1 PSDIAHSFFRRI
13 PQSVAILDVDTLF
26 ALADVGSGA
35 GRAVV
40 FWAALAIVAA
50 FLGLLGYVIATILTE
65 GRQQA
70 IVLRALG
77 NMASVLTTVAF
88 MPASSLLLAVFHECR
103 SVNAL
108 GVTCNTDGHWIVIAL
123 VVIVLTVFTA
133 VSTFFAS
140 VYIDTDLTSTALGA
154 KVTGRVDAVMLVA
167 KLVLVACF
175 TTMDLP
181 PSLQVILAGVAALL
195 WLLGTLFAQ
204 PHVQPLANNL
214 ATAAAALNA
223 WLVLAVATQLV
234 APEAGIDALLVV
246 GMVVAPMLGYFANVT
261 YVGAVAGSDFAS
273 LRSSLQAD
281 IWARRRVAL
290 AQRLQANSQHSG
302 AGRHGAAR
310 AGSQGGAAVS
320 KRPGRRDSPVRGQSY
335 GRTASQAGA
344 PARGELPMSARG
356 GVRAGRT
363 GKPVGHA
370 ASLASLL
377 GDRPGSVDGGEL
389 VVAGPRAPMR
399 IQVFAD
405 NGPEAGRESA
415 AEPATTGDLLPG
427 VTSEALIEQASMAY
441 DEMLK
446 AWPKSAVTYASGS
459 IFHRAYGSTVS
470 SELTILA
477 MARKQVGSAWDVSF
491 LSYQRTR
498 QLQERSASG
507 LSAVDRILFDEAWTT
522 AIDETTKAF
531 AAQNKLYNHAVE
543 SNPDAHRIGK
553 LAEELF
559 KARSAAERKFRT
571 MLQINPDSTTALRAY
586 SRFCDDVLGDAERA
600 TELMNKANRI
610 EEKHAKTNIKPLDAV
625 IIGSPEEPL
634 SVMDEMNAVITMT
647 GELRRYG
654 EITDANVAT
663 ARLFGRGRS
672 DLVGQ
677 SLASLFPEPLGSLY
691 DAAILAYLSPH
702 EKGEAFSRGAHVSVV
717 QTAGGW
723 LAPVRVSLQE
733 SAGSELDATPC
744 LSMVVQRAP
753 TKRRMFL
760 VGEAVAGF
768 PVLALDAESLAMLG
782 DDSLGDS
789 GDNEGAGELGSGE
802 YDSDIDDASVA
813 NPFGQDRAITSAAAH
828 PSAMRASL
836 TWGQGTP
843 HLVQPS
849 LPMVAGGAAQ
859 GATGQELL
867 LVQWLPDLARL
878 AAAAIGS
885 AAGAQAEL
893 TAVGTMF
900 AAERLRDEDGFPD
913 LDAGWKEPL
922 RGQGESGT
930 ERMAGD
936 QTSAFSSAAVA
947 AKGQAKSSAPT
958 SSVAKSAEQAAA
970 RHSIRQARPYSAASL
985 DSLVACSAHDHG
997 PDERPCS
1004 GRGQK
1009 PGRSPMTGQLHR
1021 ENWSRPVR
1029 LRVGMQALHPG
1040 VLAGRR
1046 PAADGP
1052 APPFWLVSW
1061 EPPRSRAASSAPRAM
1076 PSPAAGIASGLA
1088 SGADSAAAGH
1098 SPSAMSGPVAL
1109 ARGSA
1114 ASIQNGRR
1122 PNLRAPAQS
1131 RRSNA
1136 GNPLQ
1141 GSAARTRS
1149 TLGPAPREHCP
1160 DALLADGSAPSPISK
1175 SCAAGKDSQAEPA
1188 NKGTAAAA
1196 DTSAGEHGMFIGIP
1210 DAPPDK
1216 SEAPD
1221 VGDAAGTA
1229 RLLPGHESA
1238 MSALAKVQLDQATV
1252 SGGNGSVTSGLG
1264 SASRITKLILDTSLA
1279 KSDPMVWRVGAVVIG
1294 SLVAVITFAVALA
1307 VVLPISNADARLL
1320 VIANDLAQRR
1330 LYHSDSASNA
1340 WYQLVSVSFG
1350 FTAVNDWATLTTN
1363 LTESIDRME
1372 AAHRELLSI
1381 SQTVQ
1386 GDLFDFE
1393 LERMWDTCTES
1404 LVLYDCSKHEVMSAT
1419 DLVEF
1424 TIYQLR
1430 QMAAEQPTTIITS
1443 PSFLTNVP
1451 NINLMALALR
1461 EAEHTSATELANGM
1475 RQRLDMMTNVLVA
1488 AALLTFA
1495 LATLGTTILMASIGR
1510 HRYRMLS
1517 SIPQI
1522 SRDKL
1527 RELSRRSEQ
1536 SQLAFVR
1543 AVGADTSDDENQLGD
1558 LVDDDQQQSMQMRQ
1572 DLTAAKAARVR
1583 FTGES
1588 GEGATEGG
1596 ARHADGGRGSQ
1607 GKPLPASESSPA
1619 HVRQKG
1625 SASTAAG
1632 CCTATRRRKS
1642 RYVVDSSWFVWKA
1655 SLMITSP
1662 LTLIGGWIA
1671 VVLVMVSSM
1680 YTAISVD
1687 AARSSLLHSYAAGA
1701 SALRG
1706 QLELVLL
1713 IAEQRRVGAM
1723 SEARTNST
1731 KILQSLGGVLN
1742 GAETT
1747 SFGVR
1752 LPGLAATKDPT
1763 TTRLFNILV
1772 HDSCL
1777 ALPHGSYYWEQ
1788 CRALHDEYGLRGLHS
1803 FTTAMLDDG
1812 VQARSIFNEFNA
1824 SDVRTMPDLIVS
1836 GELFKIVPPL
1846 RRYDAKSR
1854 ESEIIIRHL
1863 VNITADA
1870 AVNRLDETWGLVQIV
1885 LGAFSGIFV
1894 LIVWLWALPSVRR
1907 LEHTRRAHFTV
1918 LMSLPD
1924 DVITGTPAITKVLSD
1939 LATGTGLTQAARALA
1954 GLAKLSLGQS
1964 RRHVRAQSHA
1974 RRKAHQV
1981 APVADPTTIEEGPD
1995 DSRIDSV
2002 AGHADL
2008 GASPKAS

>member
-1 PSDIAHSFFRRI
+1 MQDPTAAQGGIDAALLAARRAWFGVLFLLSRESKASTAGFVVTTVADLI
-13 PQSVAILDVDTLF
+13 QFSVFPMMTAVALGNASTFQSVATVLSVAILDVDTLF

-356 GVRAGRT
+356 GVRVGRT

-522 AIDETTKAF
+522 AIEETTKAF

-543 SNPDAHRIGK
+543 SNPDANRLGL

-559 KARSAAERKFRT
+559 LARSAAERKFRT
-571 MLQINPDSTTALRAY
+571 MLQINPDSTMALRAF
-586 SRFCDDVLGDAERA
+586 SRFCEDVLGDSERA
-600 TELMNKANRI
+600 TELQNKANRI
-610 EEKHAKTNIKPLDAV
+610 EEKHAKTNVRPLENV
-625 IIGSPEEPL
+625 VVGSPEEPL

-677 SLASLFPEPLGSLY
+677 SLASLFPEPLGSMY

-702 EKGEAFSRGAHVSVV
+702 EKGEAFARGAHVSVV

-723 LAPVRVSLQE
+723 LSPVRVSLQE

-753 TKRRMFL
+753 TKRRLMV
-760 VGEAVAGF
+760 VGDADSGF
-768 PVLALDAESLAMLG
+768 PVLALDAESMALLG
-782 DDSLGDS
+782 DDAGHDDGLGGYDDC
-789 GDNEGAGELGSGE
+789 GDDVN
-802 YDSDIDDASVA
+802 SDCASVGGEGGALIGGRGPGEGLA
-813 NPFGQDRAITSAAAH
+813 NWGQTGAH
-828 PSAMRASL
+828 PLGIS
-836 TWGQGTP
+836 
-843 HLVQPS
+843 
-849 LPMVAGGAAQ
+849 AGG
-859 GATGQELL
+859 GMSGHEPPLL
-867 LVQWLPDLARL
+867 KWLPDLSRL
-878 AAAAIGS
+878 AAAAVGS
-885 AAGAQAEL
+885 ASGAQGEL
-893 TAVGTMF
+893 VAVGTM
-900 AAERLRDEDGFPD
+900 
-913 LDAGWKEPL
+913 
-922 RGQGESGT
+922 
-930 ERMAGD
+930 
-936 QTSAFSSAAVA
+936 
-947 AKGQAKSSAPT
+947 
-958 SSVAKSAEQAAA
+958 
-970 RHSIRQARPYSAASL
+970 YN
-985 DSLVACSAHDHG
+985 
-997 PDERPCS
+997 PDEFD
-1004 GRGQK
+1004 Q
-1009 PGRSPMTGQLHR
+1009 
-1021 ENWSRPVR
+1021 EY
-1029 LRVGMQALHPG
+1029 G
-1040 VLAGRR
+1040 VPLVP
-1046 PAADGP
+1046 PANP
-1052 APPFWLVSW
+1052 A
-1061 EPPRSRAASSAPRAM
+1061 EPA
-1076 PSPAAGIASGLA
+1076 
-1088 SGADSAAAGH
+1088 AAAG
-1098 SPSAMSGPVAL
+1098 SFDVTSGPTAMIPPEDPEAAL
-1109 ARGSA
+1109 GRL
-1114 ASIQNGRR
+1114 ASLGN
-1122 PNLRAPAQS
+1122 ATAHS
-1131 RRSNA
+1131 RD
-1136 GNPLQ
+1136 
-1141 GSAARTRS
+1141 ARTYS
-1149 TLGPAPREHCP
+1149 KADESVSVHP
-1160 DALLADGSAPSPISK
+1160 DESVGLPTESGGLFAGSIDQQRAPSPLK
-1175 SCAAGKDSQAEPA
+1175 
-1188 NKGTAAAA
+1188 A
-1196 DTSAGEHGMFIGIP
+1196 DQYT
-1210 DAPPDK
+1210 
-1216 SEAPD
+1216 
-1221 VGDAAGTA
+1221 VG
-1229 RLLPGHESA
+1229 
-1238 MSALAKVQLDQATV
+1238 
-1252 SGGNGSVTSGLG
+1252 GGNDGSVTSALG
-1264 SASRITKLILDTSLA
+1264 SASRITKLVVDTALS
-1279 KSDPMVWRVGAVVIG
+1279 KSDPMVWRVGAVVFG
-1294 SLVAVITFAVALA
+1294 SLVAVITFAVVLA
-1307 VVLPISNADARLL
+1307 IVLPASNYQARLL
-1320 VIANDLAQRR
+1320 VHANDLAQRR

-1340 WYQLVSVSFG
+1340 WYQLISVSYG
-1350 FTAVNDWATLTTN
+1350 FTAVNNWDMLTTN
-1363 LTESIDRME
+1363 LTQSINRME
-1372 AAHRELLSI
+1372 AAHRELLAI
-1381 SQTVQ
+1381 SQKVK
-1386 GDLFDFE
+1386 GELFQFE
-1393 LERMWDTCTES
+1393 LERVWKVCTDSPE
-1404 LVLYDCSKHEVMSAT
+1404 LYICTKYEMMSAS

-1424 TIYQLR
+1424 SIYQLR
-1430 QMAAEQPTTIITS
+1430 QMAAEAPADIQQS
-1443 PSFLTNVP
+1443 SSFLTNVP
-1451 NINLMALALR
+1451 NIDLMALALHR
-1461 EAEHTSATELANGM
+1461 AEQTSARELARGM
-1475 RQRLDMMTNVLVA
+1475 DDRLTTMSTALVT
-1488 AALLTFA
+1488 AALLTFV
-1495 LATLGTTILMASIGR
+1495 LATLGTTVLMAAIGR
-1510 HRYRMLS
+1510 HRFSVLA
-1517 SIPQI
+1517 SIPQVP
-1522 SRDKL
+1522 RKQL
-1527 RELSRRSEQ
+1527 RELARQSEE

-1543 AVGADTSDDENQLGD
+1543 AVGADT
-1558 LVDDDQQQSMQMRQ
+1558 
-1572 DLTAAKAARVR
+1572 
-1583 FTGES
+1583 GEE
-1588 GEGATEGG
+1588 GEGAVADIPDEEVATGVMQSRRDLTVG
-1596 ARHADGGRGSQ
+1596 VAGNRSRSASGQRADGGEITGTQSQ
-1607 GKPLPASESSPA
+1607 HRVAMRPANAASSTARSAPS
-1619 HVRQKG
+1619 
-1625 SASTAAG
+1625 SASKSRG
-1632 CCTATRRRKS
+1632 CCRRSKHHKGRHVS
-1642 RYVVDSSWFVWKA
+1642 DSSWFVWKA
-1655 SLMITSP
+1655 SLKITSP

-1680 YTAISVD
+1680 YRSITVD

-1713 IAEQRRVGAM
+1713 ISGPRRADAM
-1723 SEARTNST
+1723 TEAKTNST
-1731 KILQSLGGVLN
+1731 KVLQSLGGVLN
-1742 GAETT
+1742 GAERT
-1747 SFGVR
+1747 SFGVE
-1752 LPGLAATKDPT
+1752 LPGLAATEDPT
-1763 TTRLFNILV
+1763 TSFLFDILV

-1777 ALPHGSYYWEQ
+1777 VLPHGSFYWQE
-1788 CRALHDEYGLRGLHS
+1788 CRAVHDEFGLRGLHS

-1812 VQARSIFNEFNA
+1812 VQARGIFDEN
-1824 SDVRTMPDLIVS
+1824 DPTDTRTLPDLIAEGVLP
-1836 GELFKIVPPL
+1836 EIIPPL
-1846 RRYDAKSR
+1846 QRYDLKSSK
-1854 ESEIIIRHL
+1854 SEIIIRHL
-1863 VNITADA
+1863 VNVTADA
-1870 AVNRLDETWGLVQIV
+1870 AVRRFDETWADVQIV
-1885 LGAFSGIFV
+1885 LGAFSGFFV
-1894 LIVWLWALPSVRR
+1894 LIVWLWALPSVRK
-1907 LEHTRRAHFTV
+1907 LEQIRRAHFTV
-1918 LMSLPD
+1918 LLSLPD
-1924 DVITGTPAITKVLSD
+1924 DVITGTPAITKVLTK
-1939 LATGTGLTQAARALA
+1939 LATGTGLTQAARALSS
-1954 GLAKLSLGQS
+1954 LAKSAVEQAKRQYRISSTAPASQRRVHPSSTAMAATKEAAEDGASVSRARQLSATDRTFLLSPVAAGTPRAAGGSDGDGPPVGDGQS
-1964 RRHVRAQSHA
+1964 EPQS
-1974 RRKAHQV
+1974 
-1981 APVADPTTIEEGPD
+1981 PT
-1995 DSRIDSV
+1995 
-2002 AGHADL
+2002 A
-2008 GASPKAS
+2008 

>member
-1 PSDIAHSFFRRI
+1 MRMLLDTGAALEARDESGWGALLWAASNGHVDAIALLLDRGANAEAKDDDGWGALILAASKGHVGVIQVLLDRGADVEAVDNGGLTALIAAALSGRVGAMALLLDRGADLHAKTTDGLTALLWAAWNDNVDAMTMLLDRGADLEAKDKNGETALLRAARLGFVQATRLLLDRGADAEATTNDGRGAASVCTAERCKALLLDAERIQRWFGVLFLLSRESKASTAAFAITTISDLIQFSVFPMLIAGSLDTESTFRAVTTAL
-13 PQSVAILDVDTLF
+13 SVAILDVDTLF
-26 ALADVGSGA
+26 ALADVGSSV

-40 FWAALAIVAA
+40 FWAALTIVAT
-50 FLGLLGYVIATILTE
+50 FLGLLAYVIATILRE
-65 GRQQA
+65 GHQQA
-70 IVLRALG
+70 VVLRSLG
-77 NMASVLTTVAF
+77 NLASVLTTVAF
-88 MPASSLLLAVFHECR
+88 MPASSLLLAVFHPCP

-108 GVTCNTDGHWIVIAL
+108 GVSCQTTGHWVVISL
-123 VVIVLTVFTA
+123 VVIVLTVFAA

-140 VYIDTDLTSTALGA
+140 VYIDTDLKSTALGA
-154 KVTGRVDAVMLVA
+154 KVTGRVDAAMLVA
-167 KLVLVACF
+167 KLVLVTCF
-175 TTMDLP
+175 TTMSLP
-181 PSLQVILAGVAALL
+181 TTLQVILCATAALT
-195 WLLGTLFAQ
+195 WLLGTLFVQ
-204 PHVQPLANNL
+204 PYVQPLANRL
-214 ATAAAALNA
+214 AASAATLYA
-223 WLVLAVATQLV
+223 WLVLAVATRLV
-234 APEAGIDALLVV
+234 APQAGVDAV
-246 GMVVAPMLGYFANVT
+246 MVLGLGLAPMLGYFANVT
-261 YVGAVAGSDFAS
+261 YSTAVASSDFAS
-273 LRSSLQAD
+273 LRSALQAD
-281 IWARRRVAL
+281 IWSRHRVSL
-290 AQRLQANSQHSG
+290 AQRVQSSSQHAGSMPRGASGGQDAAGTSGLRGYHSQPPDRHQQGARAQLQALSANSGAASG
-302 AGRHGAAR
+302 AGFASAAR
-310 AGSQGGAAVS
+310 A
-320 KRPGRRDSPVRGQSY
+320 
-335 GRTASQAGA
+335 
-344 PARGELPMSARG
+344 
-356 GVRAGRT
+356 RAGRS
-363 GKPVGHA
+363 GVGAGSGRAGPPGVGLALHHA
-370 ASLASLL
+370 ASQMSLL
-377 GDRPGSVDGGEL
+377 KHDKTTASAGGGDQES
-389 VVAGPRAPMR
+389 PRD
-399 IQVFAD
+399 QVHIHVLAD
-405 NGPEAGRESA
+405 SGLQSRSQCSA
-415 AEPATTGDLLPG
+415 DQVSTADLLPG
-427 VTSEALIEQASMAY
+427 VSAEGLLAQAALAYEA
-441 DEMLK
+441 MLK

-672 DLVGQ
+672 DLMGQ

-768 PVLALDAESLAMLG
+768 PVLALDADSLAMLG

-789 GDNEGAGELGSGE
+789 GDNEGAGELGS
-802 YDSDIDDASVA
+802 
-813 NPFGQDRAITSAAAH
+813 
-828 PSAMRASL
+828 
-836 TWGQGTP
+836 
-843 HLVQPS
+843 
-849 LPMVAGGAAQ
+849 
-859 GATGQELL
+859 
-867 LVQWLPDLARL
+867 
-878 AAAAIGS
+878 
-885 AAGAQAEL
+885 
-893 TAVGTMF
+893 
-900 AAERLRDEDGFPD
+900 
-913 LDAGWKEPL
+913 
-922 RGQGESGT
+922 
-930 ERMAGD
+930 
-936 QTSAFSSAAVA
+936 
-947 AKGQAKSSAPT
+947 
-958 SSVAKSAEQAAA
+958 
-970 RHSIRQARPYSAASL
+970 
-985 DSLVACSAHDHG
+985 
-997 PDERPCS
+997 
-1004 GRGQK
+1004 
-1009 PGRSPMTGQLHR
+1009 
-1021 ENWSRPVR
+1021 
-1029 LRVGMQALHPG
+1029 
-1040 VLAGRR
+1040 
-1046 PAADGP
+1046 
-1052 APPFWLVSW
+1052 
-1061 EPPRSRAASSAPRAM
+1061 
-1076 PSPAAGIASGLA
+1076 
-1088 SGADSAAAGH
+1088 
-1098 SPSAMSGPVAL
+1098 
-1109 ARGSA
+1109 
-1114 ASIQNGRR
+1114 
-1122 PNLRAPAQS
+1122 
-1131 RRSNA
+1131 
-1136 GNPLQ
+1136 
-1141 GSAARTRS
+1141 
-1149 TLGPAPREHCP
+1149 
-1160 DALLADGSAPSPISK
+1160 
-1175 SCAAGKDSQAEPA
+1175 AGKDSRAEPA
-1188 NKGTAAAA
+1188 NKSTAAAA

-1210 DAPPDK
+1210 DASPDK

-1588 GEGATEGG
+1588 GEGTTEGG

-1954 GLAKLSLGQS
+1954 GLAKVSLGQS

-1995 DSRIDSV
+1995 DSRIDSI